1 MLPRAIISL
10 LFLPTALDQ
19 RTVKEGQT
27 RWKPC
32 WIQPFK
38 ADKFGIGSFSSSYSR
53 IGTKVQNWLELQG
66 EVQSCSQAKAGIY
79 IFWLAK
85 SWRKTL
91 SFQLCYSMAEVLVIL
106 HAAGGHPQ
114 SHQNMRCHSLFIPHS
129 WHHVYGPACR
139 LGRTSRT
146 SPSQLAR
153 ISSPFDVS
161 TFCSCSELGQNQMF
175 RFLLWTDSA
184 TSFLFV
190 TLAGWLWD
198 DPNRTNPS
206 RC

>member
-79 IFWLAK
+79 IF
-85 SWRKTL
+85 
-91 SFQLCYSMAEVLVIL
+91 
-106 HAAGGHPQ
+106 
-114 SHQNMRCHSLFIPHS
+114 
-129 WHHVYGPACR
+129 
-139 LGRTSRT
+139 
-146 SPSQLAR
+146 
-153 ISSPFDVS
+153 
-161 TFCSCSELGQNQMF
+161 
-175 RFLLWTDSA
+175 
-184 TSFLFV
+184 
-190 TLAGWLWD
+190 
-198 DPNRTNPS
+198 
-206 RC
+206 